1 MTQPMHGKI
10 CLVTGATSGVGQV
23 TAQALAQQGA
33 TVIVVARHPERG
45 AATLDRITQETGNTA
60 VEMLLADLSV
70 QAQVRQL
77 AEEVRRRFSRLDLL
91 VNNAGAIF
99 SPRHLSADGIEM
111 TFALNHLGY
120 FLLTHLLL
128 DSLKASAPARI
139 INVASNAHWRGRIN
153 FDDIQ
158 GEQRY
163 GGWRAYCQ
171 SKLANIM
178 FTYELAR
185 RLGDSGVTLNTLHPG
200 FVATGFG
207 LNNRGWFGAFM
218 KVAQLAALT
227 PAAGAATII
236 YLATSPE
243 VEGISGKYF
252 VKKRAVTSSK
262 ASYDQTSAQRLW
274 QLSKTFTGLT
284 PDPSLEEGEQPSL

>member
-1 MTQPMHGKI
+1 MTHTMHGKI

-60 VEMLLADLSV
+60 VEMLLADLSI

-77 AEEVRRRFSRLDLL
+77 AEEVRRRFARLDLL

-171 SKLANIM
+171 SKLANII

-185 RLGDSGVTLNTLHPG
+185 RLGDSGVTLNTLFLISNVRFLCH
-200 FVATGFG
+200 
-207 LNNRGWFGAFM
+207 GA
-218 KVAQLAALT
+218 LI
-227 PAAGAATII
+227 PA
-236 YLATSPE
+236 
-243 VEGISGKYF
+243 
-252 VKKRAVTSSK
+252 
-262 ASYDQTSAQRLW
+262 
-274 QLSKTFTGLT
+274 FTAC
-284 PDPSLEEGEQPSL
+284 